1 MTDTD
6 LLVLIPWAIAG
17 AVVIL
22 ICVRIHVSSGRRQSP
37 RLPAGRAQPP
47 GNKPADD
54 QNPASPDLVS
64 APDRRP
70 DTSALLTAHGCGA
83 TL

>member
-17 AVVIL
+17 AVLIL

-37 RLPAGRAQPP
+37 RLPAGRVQPP
-47 GNKPADD
+47 GMKPADD
-54 QNPASPDLVS
+54 HDPAPPDLVS
-64 APDRRP
+64 APDRRQ
-70 DTSALLTAHGCGA
+70 DTAALLTAHGRGA